1 MAISTNGVM
10 LTRLTG
16 ALYNQQLSAATYSEI
31 LAGNSTAAALNAWA
45 NATVAADFGTKTDLQ
60 VATTLITNVGL
71 SSVAGLAN
79 WVAGQLAA
87 GGTAK
92 RGETIISLLNSY
104 SNMDTTEAIYGASVA
119 TFNTK
124 VDASQAL
131 SQTTGNTG
139 GTFAAVASVNT
150 ALTLTSA
157 VQTSTGTAGDDTF
170 TAAAGAWGTGDIVNG
185 GAGSD
190 TLNATVTGTAP
201 TQSATSLVSIETLN
215 LTASPN
221 PATLDLTGVTGL
233 TSVNNVSSANG
244 ASLAVSGL
252 GNVVNTSIT
261 GGNTSTTVNYTT
273 AVTAAT
279 ALTDAAT
286 LTLNGTSTSSSFS
299 TAGVETLTVN
309 SATAANTLASL
320 TNTGMTKLNI
330 TGSQAL
336 TVTAAVG
343 GTTIATVDASAA
355 TGAITLATGAGAG
368 GTAATGV
375 TVTAPTAATA
385 GLFTITTG
393 ANKDTVTTGGGSAV
407 IDTGAGNDT
416 ITTGAGA
423 TTVTPGTGNDALT
436 LGAGVDTVRFAETG
450 ATNADTITN
459 FGATDVVSLN
469 LGTAAVTGTSAASAS
484 VFGTVQTGGT
494 SPVLSGVGGTGTGT
508 AISFQAI
515 APNATAT
522 SGTVLAAT
530 NVIALNGAYTDG
542 TVAGA
547 ITALGTS
554 ATTGITTTAAGKFL
568 LVTYAVGNIAQVW
581 SYAGD
586 TVVDTNIT
594 EAELSLVATLN
605 GVAQNSLTAANFSTY
620 LTAAT
625 AATTTSN
632 AGQTINLT
640 GTLNTVST
648 TSNASGQ
655 FFTAAND
662 VVNVGLGSTPTGTSA
677 TVGMVL
683 LDSATTDSDTL
694 NATVLNSAW
703 DTGTTLTNIETV
715 NLAMTVADTGGFAMT
730 TVMPGTTSLNV
741 SGAQNLQTISGITS
755 GTAFGLGANGLGYTG
770 TLGINQGA
778 VLAAAT
784 LNLNGPA
791 AGTTAA
797 TSPTFTAANAIT
809 ALTVNANAA
818 SSLNTDTGGR
828 IFNATAATLTG
839 SGALTIFGTAADF
852 DAGVLNASGTTYTGA
867 LTLRPSTNAAI
878 DLSAGGVVTGVRTV
892 DLRDTATFGSTIT
905 FAAANNSAAYGTT
918 GAIGVSFAPTSGT
931 TLAGVDARIAGT
943 ALTDALTVTLGST
956 VTTVTNGV
964 LVADATTGAAGFE
977 TLAVN
982 SSLATGTLALGTVR
996 MSPGAGTQTA
1006 SVTTGGANVT
1016 IGDFTGDSINLG
1028 TVTGTVTIGATGAS
1042 GLTSSGAGVTV
1053 TGSPSAVNVI
1063 YSRTLL
1069 GDAVTGGIA
1078 ADVYAQESGN
1088 MTGGSVLALGLGNDT
1103 YSFAGNTLGTTVIT
1117 DTGGVDTLL
1126 LPTAGNT
1133 NISSLNNGAAFLTAG
1148 NGLDQLIMEGGGQTL
1163 TVAPGQLTGSIP
1175 FNFTAGTT
1183 AANFTL
1189 SAPGALNLTSL
1200 VTTAGLTYTNASNV
1214 VSTGVAGVVTG
1225 TSTGTS
1231 GIDSITGTAGNDTIA
1246 GGGGAD
1252 VLVGGN
1258 GTNTFNFASAA
1269 NLAAAT
1275 VTGGTGTDTI
1285 AITGDAVTL
1294 VDANF
1299 TAAHTLL
1306 EALTLGTGTTS
1317 TTLGAAAVAAGIA
1330 TVNTGTGATTITA
1343 TAPVTSLAVVSN
1355 VADGVALNIGAGATN
1370 YTITNL
1376 LGDLT
1381 VSNTHTGNIAV
1392 TVSAVATTTVALGT
1406 NTTGTHDVTATALTD
1421 AQVLT
1426 LTGSDAASVSLVAG
1440 DLSAAA
1446 YTGVLTVTATTGTN
1460 VVTGGTAGDTIN
1472 LGAGADSVVG
1482 GAGADTLDG
1491 EADSDLLSYS
1501 DVTATTSHG
1510 LANIS
1515 GMAINLTTAAVA
1527 ATDVATAAGGTI
1539 VIGGGAG
1546 AAGAALAAGTV
1557 GYLAASAATST
1568 ATMVRDTV
1576 SNFEQVL
1583 GSALADVI
1591 YGPAAA
1597 TTIDGGAGV
1606 DSILG
1611 GAGADVIIGG
1621 AGADKLTG
1629 AGGSD
1634 TFKFSGTTTALNG
1647 ADTIS
1652 DFVIGATGDVLNF
1665 GLAGTFTLANA
1676 VVGTAITLNSTGAL
1690 ATEGTPIA
1698 LATNKLIMI
1707 EVPDGSDIITVAH
1720 MVTAFADGGV
1730 IDALDITTQT
1740 AGATNII
1747 VIKTATG
1754 VTTSVYA
1761 FIGDGVA
1768 ATHDVAEIVLLGTL
1782 TSAADGTFITT
1793 NFSYA

>member
-1 MAISTNGVM
+1 MAISTNGVI

-16 ALYNQQLSAATYSEI
+16 ALYNQQLAAATYSE
-31 LAGNSTAAALNAWA
+31 LLKANKTAADLDAWA

-79 WVAGQLAA
+79 WVAGQLTA

-131 SQTTGNTG
+131 SQTAGNTG
-139 GTFAAVASVNT
+139 GTYAAVASVNT

-459 FGATDVVSLN
+459 FGTTDVVSLN

-542 TVAGA
+542 TVAGV

-554 ATTGITTTAAGKFL
+554 KDVGITTTAAGKFL

-1103 YSFAGNTLGTTVIT
+1103 YSFAGTTVGSTVIT

-1126 LPTAGNT
+1126 LPTAGAG
-1133 NISSLNNGAAFLTAG
+1133 NISGLNNGAAFLTAG

-1175 FNFTAGTT
+1175 FNFA
-1183 AANFTL
+1183 F
-1189 SAPGALNLTSL
+1189 STSRQKSSSRGIIDWNH
-1200 VTTAGLTYTNASNV
+1200 A
-1214 VSTGVAGVVTG
+1214 VSR
-1225 TSTGTS
+1225 
-1231 GIDSITGTAGNDTIA
+1231 
-1246 GGGGAD
+1246 
-1252 VLVGGN
+1252 
-1258 GTNTFNFASAA
+1258 
-1269 NLAAAT
+1269 
-1275 VTGGTGTDTI
+1275 
-1285 AITGDAVTL
+1285 
-1294 VDANF
+1294 
-1299 TAAHTLL
+1299 
-1306 EALTLGTGTTS
+1306 
-1317 TTLGAAAVAAGIA
+1317 
-1330 TVNTGTGATTITA
+1330 
-1343 TAPVTSLAVVSN
+1343 
-1355 VADGVALNIGAGATN
+1355 
-1370 YTITNL
+1370 
-1376 LGDLT
+1376 
-1381 VSNTHTGNIAV
+1381 
-1392 TVSAVATTTVALGT
+1392 
-1406 NTTGTHDVTATALTD
+1406 
-1421 AQVLT
+1421 
-1426 LTGSDAASVSLVAG
+1426 
-1440 DLSAAA
+1440 
-1446 YTGVLTVTATTGTN
+1446 YTG
-1460 VVTGGTAGDTIN
+1460 
-1472 LGAGADSVVG
+1472 
-1482 GAGADTLDG
+1482 
-1491 EADSDLLSYS
+1491 
-1501 DVTATTSHG
+1501 
-1510 LANIS
+1510 
-1515 GMAINLTTAAVA
+1515 
-1527 ATDVATAAGGTI
+1527 
-1539 VIGGGAG
+1539 
-1546 AAGAALAAGTV
+1546 
-1557 GYLAASAATST
+1557 
-1568 ATMVRDTV
+1568 
-1576 SNFEQVL
+1576 
-1583 GSALADVI
+1583 
-1591 YGPAAA
+1591 
-1597 TTIDGGAGV
+1597 
-1606 DSILG
+1606 
-1611 GAGADVIIGG
+1611 
-1621 AGADKLTG
+1621 
-1629 AGGSD
+1629 
-1634 TFKFSGTTTALNG
+1634 
-1647 ADTIS
+1647 
-1652 DFVIGATGDVLNF
+1652 
-1665 GLAGTFTLANA
+1665 
-1676 VVGTAITLNSTGAL
+1676 
-1690 ATEGTPIA
+1690 
-1698 LATNKLIMI
+1698 
-1707 EVPDGSDIITVAH
+1707 
-1720 MVTAFADGGV
+1720 
-1730 IDALDITTQT
+1730 
-1740 AGATNII
+1740 
-1747 VIKTATG
+1747 
-1754 VTTSVYA
+1754 
-1761 FIGDGVA
+1761 
-1768 ATHDVAEIVLLGTL
+1768 
-1782 TSAADGTFITT
+1782 
-1793 NFSYA
+1793 

>member
-1 MAISTNGVM
+1 MAISTNG
-10 LTRLTG
+10 LQLARIAG
-16 ALYNQQLSAATYSEI
+16 AVFNQQLSASDYSEI
-31 LAGNSTAAALNAWA
+31 LAANKTAAELDAWA
-45 NATVAADFGTKTDLQ
+45 NAAVAAEFRNKT
-60 VATTLITNVGL
+60 TTDIAKAVLANVGL
-71 SSVAGLAN
+71 SSVAGLEA
-79 WVAGQLAA
+79 WVAGQLTA
-87 GGTAK
+87 GGGVAK
-92 RGETIISLLNSY
+92 AGATMLAMLNDF
-104 SNMDTTEAIYGASVA
+104 SNMTADATYGTAA
-119 TFNTK
+119 TTFNTK
-124 VDASQAL
+124 AAASQIL
-131 SQTTGNTG
+131 SQTAGTAG
-139 GTFAAVASVNT
+139 GTYAAVASVNT
-150 ALTLTSA
+150 ALTLTAA
-157 VQTSTGTAGDDTF
+157 VQASTGTAGDDTF
-170 TAAAGAWGTGDIVNG
+170 TAAAGTLNAGDVINGGTGT
-185 GAGSD
+185 D
-190 TLNATVTGTAP
+190 TLNATITGTAP
-201 TQSATSLVSIETLN
+201 TQSATSMVSIETLN

-233 TSVNNVSSANG
+233 TSVNNISSANG
-244 ASLAVSGL
+244 ATLAVTGL
-252 GNVVNTSIT
+252 GNAVNTTIT
-261 GGNTSTTVNYTT
+261 GGNTSTSVSYTT

-286 LTLNGTSTSSSFS
+286 LTLNGTSASSSFS

-355 TGAITLATGAGAG
+355 TGAITLTTGAGAG

-393 ANKDTVTTGGGSAV
+393 GNKDTVTTGGGSAV
-407 IDTGAGNDT
+407 IDTGAANDT

-436 LGAGVDTVRFAETG
+436 LGAGVDTIRFAETG
-450 ATNADTITN
+450 ATNADTIAN
-459 FGATDVVSLN
+459 FGATDVVSLS
-469 LGTAAVTGTSAASAS
+469 LGSAAVTGTSAASAS
-484 VFGTVQTGGT
+484 VFGTVQSGGT
-494 SPVLSGVGGTGTGT
+494 SPVLSGVLGTGTGT

-522 SGTVLAAT
+522 SGTVLGT
-530 NVIALNGAYTDG
+530 SNVIALNGAYTDG

-547 ITALGTS
+547 VSALGTS
-554 ATTGITTTAAGKFL
+554 ADVGITTTAAGKFL

-594 EAELSLVATLN
+594 SAELSLVATLN

-632 AGQTINLT
+632 TGQTISLT
-640 GTLNTVST
+640 GTLNTVSST
-648 TSNASGQ
+648 TNASGQ
-655 FFTAAND
+655 YFTAAND
-662 VVNVGLGSTPTGTSA
+662 TVNVGLGSTPTGTSA

-683 LDSATTDSDTL
+683 LDSTTTDSDTL

-741 SGAQNLQTISGITS
+741 SGAQNLQAISGITS

-778 VLAAAT
+778 TLAAAT
-784 LNLNGPA
+784 LNLNGPS

-878 DLSAGGVVTGVRTV
+878 DLNAGGVVTGVRTV
-892 DLRDTATFGSTIT
+892 DLKDTATFGSTIT

-918 GAIGVSFAPTSGT
+918 GAIGVSFAPSSGT

-956 VTTVTNGV
+956 VTTVTNGI

-982 SSLATGTLALGTVR
+982 SSLATGTVALGTVR

-1042 GLTSSGAGVTV
+1042 GLNSSGAGVTV

-1078 ADVYAQESGN
+1078 ADVYAQENGN

-1133 NISSLNNGAAFLTAG
+1133 NISSLNNGAAFLTTG
-1148 NGLDQLIMEGGGQTL
+1148 NGLDQLIMEGGGRTL
-1163 TVAPGQLTGSIP
+1163 TVAPGQITGAIP
-1175 FNFTAGTT
+1175 FNFTSGTTT
-1183 AANFTL
+1183 AAFTL
-1189 SAPGALNLTSL
+1189 SAAGSLDVSAL
-1200 VTTAGLTYTNASNV
+1200 VRTAGLTYNNASNTA
-1214 VSTGVAGVVTG
+1214 STGVAGVVTTLNG
-1225 TSTGTS
+1225 SS
-1231 GIDSITGTAGNDTIA
+1231 GADTITGHSTIA
-1246 GGGGAD
+1246 E
-1252 VLVGGN
+1252 
-1258 GTNTFNFASAA
+1258 TI
-1269 NLAAAT
+1269 
-1275 VTGGTGTDTI
+1275 TGGTGADTMTGGGTNANTFVFAAGASGTPSDTNFDTI
-1285 AITGDAVTL
+1285 TD
-1294 VDANF
+1294 F
-1299 TAAHTLL
+1299 
-1306 EALTLGTGTTS
+1306 
-1317 TTLGAAAVAAGIA
+1317 
-1330 TVNTGTGATTITA
+1330 
-1343 TAPVTSLAVVSN
+1343 
-1355 VADGVALNIGAGATN
+1355 
-1370 YTITNL
+1370 
-1376 LGDLT
+1376 
-1381 VSNTHTGNIAV
+1381 
-1392 TVSAVATTTVALGT
+1392 TTVAANVISRG
-1406 NTTGTHDVTATALTD
+1406 
-1421 AQVLT
+1421 AQL
-1426 LTGSDAASVSLVAG
+1426 
-1440 DLSAAA
+1440 
-1446 YTGVLTVTATTGTN
+1446 
-1460 VVTGGTAGDTIN
+1460 
-1472 LGAGADSVVG
+1472 
-1482 GAGADTLDG
+1482 
-1491 EADSDLLSYS
+1491 
-1501 DVTATTSHG
+1501 
-1510 LANIS
+1510 
-1515 GMAINLTTAAVA
+1515 
-1527 ATDVATAAGGTI
+1527 
-1539 VIGGGAG
+1539 
-1546 AAGAALAAGTV
+1546 
-1557 GYLAASAATST
+1557 
-1568 ATMVRDTV
+1568 
-1576 SNFEQVL
+1576 VL
-1583 GSALADVI
+1583 GSS
-1591 YGPAAA
+1591 A
-1597 TTIDGGAGV
+1597 TVGAG
-1606 DSILG
+1606 S
-1611 GAGADVIIGG
+1611 AGIG
-1621 AGADKLTG
+1621 
-1629 AGGSD
+1629 
-1634 TFKFSGTTTALNG
+1634 N
-1647 ADTIS
+1647 
-1652 DFVIGATGDVLNF
+1652 
-1665 GLAGTFTLANA
+1665 AN
-1676 VVGTAITLNSTGAL
+1676 
-1690 ATEGTPIA
+1690 
-1698 LATNKLIMI
+1698 
-1707 EVPDGSDIITVAH
+1707 
-1720 MVTAFADGGV
+1720 
-1730 IDALDITTQT
+1730 
-1740 AGATNII
+1740 
-1747 VIKTATG
+1747 
-1754 VTTSVYA
+1754 
-1761 FIGDGVA
+1761 GVA
-1768 ATHDVAEIVLLGTL
+1768 ATFNAADDTLAERIIAVEAALSGNTNTNHEVAIFVDSGNTYVFIADGIAGIGANDVLIKLTGVTGTNTSFDVATLVGETL
-1782 TSAADGTFITT
+1782 TLA
-1793 NFSYA
+1793 

>member
-1 MAISTNGVM
+1 MAIPTNGLQVV
-10 LTRLTG
+10 RLAG
-16 ALYNQQLSAATYSEI
+16 AVFNQQLSAADYSEV
-31 LAGNSTAAALNAWA
+31 LAANKSTAELNAWA
-45 NATVAADFGTKTDLQ
+45 NSAVAAEFKGKT
-60 VATTLITNVGL
+60 TTDISKAVLANVGL
-71 SSVAGLAN
+71 STVTGLEA
-79 WVAGQLAA
+79 WLAGQLTA
-87 GGTAK
+87 GGGVAK
-92 RGETIISLLNSY
+92 AGETMLTLLNDF
-104 SNMDTTEAIYGASVA
+104 SNMSTADATYGSAVS

-124 VDASQAL
+124 AAASQVL
-131 SQTTGNTG
+131 SQTAGTATGTY
-139 GTFAAVASVNT
+139 AAVSSTVVNT

-157 VQTSTGTAGDDTF
+157 TQTSNGTSGDDTF
-170 TAAAGAWGTGDIVNG
+170 TAAAGTWGTGDIVNG
-185 GAGSD
+185 GAGTD

-221 PATLDLTGVTGL
+221 PSTLDLTGVTGL
-233 TSVNNVSSANG
+233 TSVNNISSANG
-244 ASLAVSGL
+244 ATLAVSGV
-252 GNVVNTSIT
+252 GNVVNTTIT
-261 GGNTSTTVNYTT
+261 GGNASTTITY
-273 AVTAAT
+273 ATAAVAGT
-279 ALTDAAT
+279 ADAAT
-286 LTLNGTSTSSSFS
+286 LTLNGTTTNSSFS
-299 TAGVETLTVN
+299 TSGVETLTVN

-320 TNTGMTKLNI
+320 TDTGITRLNV

-343 GTTIATVDASAA
+343 GTTIATVDASAS

-368 GTAATGV
+368 GTALTGV

-393 ANKDTVTTGGGSAV
+393 LNRDTVTTGGGSAV

-469 LGTAAVTGTSAASAS
+469 LGSAAVTGTSAASAS

-494 SPVLSGVGGTGTGT
+494 SPVLSNVNGTGT
-508 AISFQAI
+508 AATISFQAI

-522 SGTVLAAT
+522 SGTVLGTA

-542 TVAGA
+542 TVGGA

-554 ATTGITTTAAGKFL
+554 ADVGITTTAAGKFL

-594 EAELSLVATLN
+594 AAELSLVATLN

-683 LDSATTDSDTL
+683 LDSSTTDSDTL

-755 GTAFGLGANGLGYTG
+755 GTAFGLGANSLAYTG

-778 VLAAAT
+778 TLAAVT

-797 TSPTFTAANAIT
+797 TSPTFTSNNTIT

-1016 IGDFTGDSINLG
+1016 IGNFTGDSINLG

-1042 GLTSSGAGVTV
+1042 GLISSGAGVTV

-1063 YSRTLL
+1063 YSNTLL

-1078 ADVYAQESGN
+1078 NDVYAQEGGN
-1088 MTGGSVLALGLGNDT
+1088 MTGGSVLSLGLGNDT
-1103 YSFAGNTLGTTVIT
+1103 YSFAGTTVGTTVIT

-1133 NISSLNNGAAFLTAG
+1133 NISGLNNGAAFLTTG
-1148 NGLDQLIMEGGGQTL
+1148 NGLDQLIMEGGGRTL
-1163 TVAPGQLTGSIP
+1163 TVAPGQITGAIP

-1183 AANFTL
+1183 TAVFTL
-1189 SAPGALNLTSL
+1189 GTAGSLDVSAL
-1200 VTTAGLTYTNASNV
+1200 VRTAGLSYNNASNAA
-1214 VSTGVAGVVTG
+1214 STGVAGVVTTLNGSSGDDTIIGASAIAETITGGLGKDLITAGNGDAVVFALGSAATNATTLG
-1225 TSTGTS
+1225 TATFPSQVATVTSGTTALTTTDVVTMSSTTTGHTLRLDLSTLNNSIADGAVTINTTAGNVMAGITGNDLIISSGTFVSSTGIFTVTATS
-1231 GIDSITGTAGNDTIA
+1231 PTHTLVQTDMNAGTAGGILNI
-1246 GGGGAD
+1246 
-1252 VLVGGN
+1252 VVGGV
-1258 GTNTFNFASAA
+1258 FASAA
-1269 NLAAAT
+1269 SAT
-1275 VTGGTGTDTI
+1275 EI
-1285 AITGDAVTL
+1285 
-1294 VDANF
+1294 
-1299 TAAHTLL
+1299 
-1306 EALTLGTGTTS
+1306 
-1317 TTLGAAAVAAGIA
+1317 
-1330 TVNTGTGATTITA
+1330 
-1343 TAPVTSLAVVSN
+1343 
-1355 VADGVALNIGAGATN
+1355 
-1370 YTITNL
+1370 
-1376 LGDLT
+1376 
-1381 VSNTHTGNIAV
+1381 
-1392 TVSAVATTTVALGT
+1392 
-1406 NTTGTHDVTATALTD
+1406 
-1421 AQVLT
+1421 LT
-1426 LTGSDAASVSLVAG
+1426 LTV
-1440 DLSAAA
+1440 
-1446 YTGVLTVTATTGTN
+1446 
-1460 VVTGGTAGDTIN
+1460 
-1472 LGAGADSVVG
+1472 
-1482 GAGADTLDG
+1482 
-1491 EADSDLLSYS
+1491 
-1501 DVTATTSHG
+1501 
-1510 LANIS
+1510 
-1515 GMAINLTTAAVA
+1515 
-1527 ATDVATAAGGTI
+1527 
-1539 VIGGGAG
+1539 
-1546 AAGAALAAGTV
+1546 
-1557 GYLAASAATST
+1557 
-1568 ATMVRDTV
+1568 
-1576 SNFEQVL
+1576 
-1583 GSALADVI
+1583 
-1591 YGPAAA
+1591 
-1597 TTIDGGAGV
+1597 
-1606 DSILG
+1606 
-1611 GAGADVIIGG
+1611 
-1621 AGADKLTG
+1621 
-1629 AGGSD
+1629 
-1634 TFKFSGTTTALNG
+1634 
-1647 ADTIS
+1647 
-1652 DFVIGATGDVLNF
+1652 
-1665 GLAGTFTLANA
+1665 
-1676 VVGTAITLNSTGAL
+1676 
-1690 ATEGTPIA
+1690 
-1698 LATNKLIMI
+1698 
-1707 EVPDGSDIITVAH
+1707 
-1720 MVTAFADGGV
+1720 
-1730 IDALDITTQT
+1730 
-1740 AGATNII
+1740 
-1747 VIKTATG
+1747 
-1754 VTTSVYA
+1754 
-1761 FIGDGVA
+1761 
-1768 ATHDVAEIVLLGTL
+1768 
-1782 TSAADGTFITT
+1782 
-1793 NFSYA
+1793 